1 MPRPLCILLF
11 VLLPLSVSLTRPCLG
26 QEKDSD
32 SDSDSEAGSDA
43 TAAIVLSRQEKPLEF
58 ETLRGLAEGAAV
70 RAATDA
76 EGKGPVRFTVEWN
89 AAKVRIRERED
100 GDREV
105 RNGKIQER
113 VSRFPKEDPGAEA
126 PAAALREAIPAVKR
140 TYGIL
145 LPHGFDSGGTSTA
158 FLLKLAAHEDG
169 FIFWNDVFYDRQ
181 GFRILGDPGA
191 PLLGRRGGN
200 LLTSPS
206 GGPARPED
214 YFPGVWKSS
223 GSHTMSAGE
232 RIVTLR
238 VESQDHYGGD
248 GAYTTKG
255 TLTFTADSPEDG
267 KQAGGDGDASANAS
281 VDISM
286 TGSWRIGREKQLV
299 TAGECKTG
307 DIRGGDPFLK
317 KLLEMTVGELLK
329 DNGEPD
335 ESWLIS
341 RGPDTLYLEGRKL
354 GLVSEMKRIKTEK

>member
-32 SDSDSEAGSDA
+32 SEAGPDA
-43 TAAIVLSRQEKPLEF
+43 AAAAAIVLSRQEKPLEF
-58 ETLRGLAEGAAV
+58 EALRGLAEGAAV

-76 EGKGPVRFTVEWN
+76 ESKGPARFTVEWN

-100 GDREV
+100 GDPEV
-105 RNGKIQER
+105 RNRKIQKR
-113 VSRFPKEDPGAEA
+113 VSGFPKEDSGAEA
-126 PAAALREAIPAVKR
+126 SAAALREAIPAIKR
-140 TYGIL
+140 TYGIV

-169 FIFWNDVFYDRQ
+169 FIFWNGVFYDRQ
-181 GFRILGDPGA
+181 GFRILGGPEF
-191 PLLGRRGGN
+191 PLLGRRGRN
-200 LLTSPS
+200 FLTPPS
-206 GGPARPED
+206 GGPSRPED
-214 YFPGVWKSS
+214 YFPGDWKTA

-238 VESQDHYGGD
+238 VESEDHYGGD

-255 TLTFTADSPEDG
+255 TLTFTPESPEDG
-267 KQAGGDGDASANAS
+267 KRDGADGDAATVANAS
-281 VDISM
+281 ASIDISM

-299 TAGECKTG
+299 TAGDCKTG

-317 KLLEMTVGELLK
+317 ELMRLTVAELLK

-341 RGPDTLYLEGRKL
+341 RDPDTLYLEGRK
-354 GLVSEMKRIKTEK
+354 